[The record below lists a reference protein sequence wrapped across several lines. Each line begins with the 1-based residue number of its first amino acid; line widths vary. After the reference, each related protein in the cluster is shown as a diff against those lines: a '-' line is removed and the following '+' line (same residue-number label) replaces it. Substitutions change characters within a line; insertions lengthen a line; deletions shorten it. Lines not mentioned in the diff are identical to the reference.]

1 MAGPDG
7 TSNKTFVGE
16 MLDVELED
24 RLAGTLAA
32 TIAARDGGAVFRA
45 HQVRPTWHVV
55 EMAAGIIGSRPPA
68 RTSIW
73 IA

>member
-16 MLDVELED
+16 MPDVELED

-32 TIAARDGGAVFRA
+32 TIAARDGTAVFRA
-45 HQVRPTWHVV
+45 HQVRPDARCCGS
-55 EMAAGIIGSRPPA
+55 AA
-68 RTSIW
+68 TSPTSC
-73 IA
+73 